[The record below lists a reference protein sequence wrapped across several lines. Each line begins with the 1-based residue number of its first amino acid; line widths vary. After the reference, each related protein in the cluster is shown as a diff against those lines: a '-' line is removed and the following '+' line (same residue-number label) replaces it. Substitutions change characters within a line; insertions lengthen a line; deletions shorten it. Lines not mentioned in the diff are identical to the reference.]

1 MASHVRKILLV
12 YKTPMRPMSQGR
24 RQHRFIRES
33 VARRKEAAPAHR
45 KAIEVV
51 RRVLRS
57 RGVQFQS
64 VARTR
69 TPRSGTWEGII
80 AVGGDGTFL
89 EAARLARSAWVLG
102 VNSDPARSVGSF
114 CAATA
119 KTFEG
124 KLDRILEGKAR
135 FQRLHRLT
143 LAVNGKTHPVP
154 ALNDLLVTHARPA
167 AMSRYWLQIGRSA
180 EEQRSSGLWLA
191 TAAGSTGAIRSAG
204 GRFIPKGSGA
214 LQYRPR
220 ELYRGMRTLYRL
232 RGGIVS
238 LQGPI
243 RIGSLMKEGLICVD
257 GEHHVIPFCYGSVL
271 TVCRSPHPLRLAT

>member
-1 MASHVRKILLV
+1 MTLLPRKVLLV

-33 VARRKEAAPAHR
+33 VARRKQAASAHR
-45 KAIEVV
+45 RALQVV

-57 RGVQFQS
+57 RGIQFQS
-64 VARTR
+64 VERTR
-69 TPRSGTWEGII
+69 TPRAGTWEGII

-89 EAARLARSAWVLG
+89 EAARLARNTWVLG

-119 KTFEG
+119 KTFEK
-124 KLDRILEGKAR
+124 KLNRILEGKAR
-135 FQRLHRLT
+135 FRRLHRLT
-143 LAVNGKTHPVP
+143 LVIEGKTHPVP
-154 ALNDLLVTHARPA
+154 ALNDLLITHAKPA
-167 AMSRYWLQIGRSA
+167 AMSRYWLQIGRRA

-204 GRFIPKGSGA
+204 GRLIPKDSQA

-220 ELYRGMRTLYRL
+220 ELYGGMRTTYRL
-232 RGGIVS
+232 RGGVVS

-257 GEHHVIPFCYGSVL
+257 GGHHVIPFCYGSVL